1 MTINYYLKNIL
12 WGLFSTSVFICGW
25 IKDQEDFLS
34 KPLFYILVINSF
46 LYPFSRYAN
55 EYILSKFIKPS
66 FFEKNFFKENPNIYK
81 LEAVYFCINYILAIP
96 LGLLGIIISIKNMR

>member
-12 WGLFSTSVFICGW
+12 WGLFSTSVFIYGW

-34 KPLFYILVINSF
+34 KPLFYILAINSF

-55 EYILSKFIKPS
+55 EYISSKIIKPS
-66 FFEKNFFKENPNIYK
+66 FFKKISRKGTPNTYK

-96 LGLLGIIISIKNMR
+96 LGLLGVIISIKNMR